1 MSRSRTSKNAVN
13 ARTDTEPKATKKKKK
28 TQVLSLP
35 TRLRQKSNRHFLV
48 YLFQQKKKTK
58 KENNP
63 AKQVLLLLLQ
73 NTITFQ
79 QHSLSLAR
87 SVRPSVCPSV
97 TPNVFYCQ
105 FCDVAKSEDRPQENL
120 ATFGYKPNMKI
131 QKYKNTKHLYIYYW
145 PNCW

>member
-28 TQVLSLP
+28 KTQVLSLP
-35 TRLRQKSNRHFLV
+35 TRLRQKSNRHFVV
-48 YLFQQKKKTK
+48 YLFQQKKKKK

-63 AKQVLLLLLQ
+63 AKKLLPLLLQ

-87 SVRPSVCPSV
+87 SVRLSVRPSLPMF
-97 TPNVFYCQ
+97 FYCQ
-105 FCDVAKSEDRPQENL
+105 FCDVAKSKDRP
-120 ATFGYKPNMKI
+120 
-131 QKYKNTKHLYIYYW
+131 
-145 PNCW
+145 